1 MIIATNSSNLV
12 VLVLDGAKVEQ
23 VPSTFNGQSLT
34 PHVLTP
40 EQVSEYEALP
50 KSRSGVQFV
59 DGVFTV
65 LPVVPVVLTP
75 QQKIAEMERIGIPEQ
90 KIDGGYVRGIREY
103 MLGMA
108 QIVAALGGPDVMV
121 TPGMQ
126 KVKKLDDAIKVQR
139 ALIQ

>member
-1 MIIATNSSNLV
+1 MRILSVHESEPNFPSSESFPNAV
-12 VLVLDGAKVEQ
+12 RFQIGGRWVDAI
-23 VPSTFNGQSLT
+23 NGEPTEADVQKFLF
-34 PHVLTP
+34 P
-40 EQVSEYEALP
+40 E
-50 KSRSGVQFV
+50 
-59 DGVFTV
+59 
-65 LPVVPVVLTP
+65 LTP
-75 QQKIAEMERIGIPEQ
+75 QQKIDAMEKNGIPAE
-90 KIDGGYVRGIREY
+90 KIDGGYIRGIREY